1 MGHALTR
8 RHRAALLLAPLVLV
22 PLLLSGCGGY
32 ELKNIAKSD
41 IDLVTDEFID
51 ETRALV
57 RELAEKLYARN
68 PAELRKVPGMTVER
82 RLQLLKDTPG
92 PLDFPEL
99 GGREGIVALEVVFN
113 PAFEGDRVF
122 ALVAGLGGML
132 RQAYGYNTETYLLSE
147 PLAPEALLTSA
158 RNIEILVWR
167 LKHTRRADGRP
178 FLVTSEYRGVVDNLS
193 FERLFGKLI
202 ALQDMMARIAGDAGD
217 RRVTRAV
224 HAASSMFVPLPI

>member
-1 MGHALTR
+1 MR
-8 RHRAALLLAPLVLV
+8 RPALLL
-22 PLLLSGCGGY
+22 LLATLALSGCGGY

-41 IDLVTDEFID
+41 IDLVTDEFIG

-57 RELAEKLYARN
+57 RELMEKLYARN
-68 PAELRKVPGMTVER
+68 PAELDRVPGMTVER
-82 RLQLLKDTPG
+82 RLQLLRDTPG
-92 PLDFPEL
+92 SLDFPEL
-99 GGREGIVALEVVFN
+99 GGRTGIVALEVVFN
-113 PAFEGDRVF
+113 PAFDGDRVF

-147 PLAPEALLTSA
+147 PLEPEALRTSA

-224 HAASSMFVPLPI
+224 HAASSMFIPLPI

>member
-1 MGHALTR
+1 MGYHR
-8 RHRAALLLAPLVLV
+8 RMQRCLLLLLLLAPLTLT
-22 PLLLSGCGGY
+22 GCGGY

-41 IDLVTDEFID
+41 IDLVTDEFIT

-57 RELAEKLYARN
+57 QELMEKLYARN
-68 PAELRKVPGMTVER
+68 PAELRKAPGMTVER
-82 RLQLLKDTPG
+82 RLQLLRDTPG
-92 PLDFPEL
+92 PLTFPEL
-99 GGREGIVALEVVFN
+99 DGREGIVALEVVFN

-147 PLAPEALLTSA
+147 PLEPEALMTSA

-224 HAASSMFVPLPI
+224 HAASSVFIPLPL

>member
-1 MGHALTR
+1 MRPRISPLLLLV
-8 RHRAALLLAPLVLV
+8 ALLLG
-22 PLLLSGCGGY
+22 GCGGY
-32 ELKNIAKSD
+32 EFRNIAKSD

-51 ETRALV
+51 ETRGLMQ
-57 RELAEKLYARN
+57 ELAEKLYARN

-82 RLQLLKDTPG
+82 RLQLLRDTPG
-92 PLDFPEL
+92 ALVFPEL
-99 GGREGIVALEVVFN
+99 GGRTGIVALEVVFN
-113 PAFEGDRVF
+113 PAFDGDRVF

-132 RQAYGYNTETYLLSE
+132 RQAYGYNTQTYLLSE
-147 PLAPEALLTSA
+147 PLEPEALRASA
-158 RNIEILVWR
+158 RNIEILLWR
-167 LKHTRRADGRP
+167 LRHTRHADGRP

-224 HAASSMFVPLPI
+224 HAASSMFIPLPL